1 MREWGGGRQLAD
13 ALELDKGVA
22 SGAMR
27 GGAGYEGGGTESWRT
42 QSILSSGYADADTIT
57 QQGSAGCMEAGGL

>member
-1 MREWGGGRQLAD
+1 MGGWEAASRCIRAGQGSGFRGD
-13 ALELDKGVA
+13 A
-22 SGAMR
+22 